1 MKIVSDV
8 ILRIKWDVEL
18 SLKDFIVGYLDRFV
32 GIMEKYFEDFS
43 WDDFVLVDYFVDL
56 VISRYRIQYFKYLEE
71 IVWDKRER
79 IDKVFGLIGS

>member
-56 VISRYRIQYFKYLEE
+56 VISRYRI
-71 IVWDKRER
+71 
-79 IDKVFGLIGS
+79 